1 MRKLVFLSTLALVFS
16 YMSIGRAVAQD
27 SGFPLVVVKTTP
39 EDAEILKK
47 SKPHGPHE
55 IPVANFVIKTK
66 NNAFMMAIG
75 GFVNPI
81 MGYDINNQL
90 YKTCAGISFVPAD
103 IPLSTTKGQRADYYI
118 NPVNGAIDFQ
128 IVGLGGTKN
137 EISAYIKLATNGM
150 SPWIGYSRIHLSW
163 RGFTMGQKLTLMQDP
178 YACQPPTIDPQGPC
192 GDVSTVAYEI
202 NYTSKS
208 YNGFR
213 FAVALDMPT
222 YYSSSGVY
230 KGKDYPTFDDKDV
243 IGDANEM
250 IPDIPMWIEYQ
261 KSPANRIRLTGLI
274 RNFQYHDLLD
284 NKVRNLVGWGTMVSG
299 NLNFWKPL
307 TLYCQAAYG
316 KGIGNYLQDI
326 AGKPLSFIPK
336 DDQPGK
342 MKAAPMM
349 GLVFGASINPI
360 PKLQFNVIASQSKI
374 WETGSYFNDYKYTL
388 YACGNMFY
396 TITPYLQW
404 GIEYLWGKH
413 ASWDHKSGIDNRI
426 QTQLMFTF

>member
-1 MRKLVFLSTLALVFS
+1 MKKLLLLVAFITAS
-16 YMSIGRAVAQD
+16 SWILPEMVMAQD
-27 SGFPLVVVKTTP
+27 GSFPLVLSKTSP
-39 EDAEILKK
+39 EDKAILKK
-47 SKPHGPHE
+47 HKPHEPRQV
-55 IPVANFVIKTK
+55 PVANFVVKTK
-66 NNAFMMAIG
+66 NNAFMLAIG

-81 MGYDINNQL
+81 MGVDIGNQL
-90 YKTCAGISFVPAD
+90 YKTGAGISFVPAD
-103 IPLSTTKGQRADYYI
+103 IPLTTTKGQKSDYYI

-128 IVGLGGTKN
+128 IIGLAGTKN

-150 SPWIGYSRIHLSW
+150 NPWIGYSRIHMSW
-163 RGFTMGQKLTLMQDP
+163 RGFTMGQKLTLMQDE

-192 GDVSTVAYEI
+192 GDISTVAYEI

-222 YYSSSGVY
+222 YYASNGIY
-230 KGKDYPTFDDKDV
+230 RGKDYPEFDDKDV

-261 KSPANRIRLTGLI
+261 KSPTNRIRLTGLI
-274 RNFQYHDLLD
+274 RNFQYRDMIE
-284 NKVRNLVGWGTMVSG
+284 NKVRSVVGWGTMLSG
-299 NLNFWKPL
+299 NLNVWKPL
-307 TLYCQAAYG
+307 TLYYQAAYG

-326 AGKPLSFIPK
+326 AGKPLSYIPK
-336 DDQPGK
+336 DNELGR

-349 GLVFGASINPI
+349 GIVFGLSLNATK
-360 PKLQFNVIASQSKI
+360 KLQFNAIASQSKI
-374 WETGSYFNDYKYTL
+374 WETGTYYNDYKYTL

-396 TITPYLQW
+396 NITPYLQW
-404 GIEYLWGKH
+404 GVEYLWGKH
-413 ASWDHKSGIDNRI
+413 AAWDHKSGIDNRI